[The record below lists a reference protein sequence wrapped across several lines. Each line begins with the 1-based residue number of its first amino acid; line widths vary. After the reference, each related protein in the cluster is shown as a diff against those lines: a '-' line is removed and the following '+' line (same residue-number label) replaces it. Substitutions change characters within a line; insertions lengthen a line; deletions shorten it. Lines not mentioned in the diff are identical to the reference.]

1 MTNVA
6 WDGLYELPLAKSV
19 LILMVA
25 EQELSLL
32 LFLYHCPIENHLVIE
47 HLIYRL
53 YSIIGLYTKKP

>member
-6 WDGLYELPLAKSV
+6 WDGLYELPLAKSA

-47 HLIYRL
+47 RLIYRL